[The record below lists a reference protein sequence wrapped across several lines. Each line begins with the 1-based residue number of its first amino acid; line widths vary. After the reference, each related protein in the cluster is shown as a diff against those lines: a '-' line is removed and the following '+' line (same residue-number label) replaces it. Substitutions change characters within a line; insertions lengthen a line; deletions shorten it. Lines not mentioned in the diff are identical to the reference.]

1 MSEGK
6 PLRTAIVGAGRMGRA
21 HAQVLQ
27 PLPEFELAAV
37 CDLNEQAARELAT
50 QFGNVTAYGALGPVL
65 EAEAPEVA
73 IVTTPGSSH
82 CELTVQAA
90 GAGVRGICCEK
101 PMATSLG
108 EGRRL
113 VTACRRN
120 GVELIVAHQRRM
132 GADLLAMRRLIER
145 GAVGEPYLLRGTC
158 AGDMLGDG
166 THVIDSLRWLSG
178 DEGTRW
184 VLGQVYREPPPP
196 DEPKGM
202 GHVRSGGWRY
212 GYPVE
217 TGAVAT
223 FELQSGVRVELLT
236 GDVRLPGRSY
246 QDYEVF
252 GTEGRLWRPGDD
264 ADPPVLIWEEQPGG
278 WREAPI
284 DPDAA
289 GEPRVEMY
297 GQLAQTIRKGSPHPL
312 SGESALKG
320 LEIIMAVHES
330 ARLTDRIS
338 LPLGQERFPLRMMI
352 DEGRL

>member
-1 MSEGK
+1 MSADA
-6 PLRTAIVGAGRMGRA
+6 LRTVIVGSGRMGLA
-21 HAQVLQ
+21 HGKVLAGME
-27 PLPEFELAAV
+27 EFEVTAVSDLDPDAATELAAE
-37 CDLNEQAARELAT
+37 LNGA
-50 QFGNVTAYGALGPVL
+50 TAYTVL
-65 EAEAPEVA
+65 EEMLDAESPDLAVVATPGATHGEIVPRVAEAGVA
-73 IVTTPGSSH
+73 
-82 CELTVQAA
+82 
-90 GAGVRGICCEK
+90 GICCEK
-101 PMATSLG
+101 PMADSLG
-108 EGRRL
+108 DGRRM
-113 VTACRRN
+113 VEACRQN
-120 GVELIVAHQRRM
+120 GAALIVGHQRRM
-132 GADLLAMRRLIER
+132 GADLVEMRRLIRE
-145 GAVGEPYLLRGTC
+145 GAVGEVYLLRGTC